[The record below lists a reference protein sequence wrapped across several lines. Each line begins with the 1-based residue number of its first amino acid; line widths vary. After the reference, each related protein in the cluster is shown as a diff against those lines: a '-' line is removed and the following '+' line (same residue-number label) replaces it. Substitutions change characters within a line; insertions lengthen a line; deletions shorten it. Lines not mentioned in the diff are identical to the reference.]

1 MTEDKIVI
9 KGARVHN
16 LKNIS
21 IDIPRDRFIVITG
34 VSGSGKSSLAFD
46 TLFAEGQRRYVESLS
61 AYARQFLGR
70 IKKPDVDSI
79 EGIPPAIAIEQK
91 VNTRNP
97 RSTLGTS
104 TEIYDYLRL
113 LFARVGKTYSPVTGE
128 EVTYQS
134 QEDVLQFIL
143 SLPGEGYALILAPFG
158 WENARHRVENLLQ
171 LQQDGYVRF
180 YDGQDMV
187 RIEELLSHMDKY
199 ASRNVLLLAGRVIS
213 NDDPDN
219 RARILESV
227 RSAFSVGDGSLM
239 VCTGN
244 EMVHFSTRF
253 EADGITFLEPTEY
266 LFSFNSPLGACP
278 VCGGY
283 GQITGIDESQV
294 IPDQELS
301 VYQDAVVCWRGE
313 VMSSF
318 RDEVIKNASMSG
330 FPIHKPYNELT
341 AQQKEW
347 LWNGDSHVTGIHRFF
362 KQLESARYKIQ
373 YRILISRFTGKTLCP
388 ECGGTRLRKE
398 ASYVKIHGKR
408 IDQLLE
414 MSIEDLEAFIKSVP
428 WSRKELDIA
437 GRTLQEIGSRLH
449 FLNQVGL
456 GYLTLNRRSSTL
468 SGGESQRVN
477 LVSSLGSS
485 LVGSLY
491 ILDEPSIGLHPRDT
505 QKLLASL
512 RDLKEL
518 GNTVLVVEHDEEI
531 MRAADQIID
540 IGPLAGK
547 DGGRLMYQGPPLKP
561 GQPYNPGESRTLRFL
576 TDPHVIPVPQRRLK
590 WNSYIEVK
598 GASHNNLK
606 GIDVKFPLQ
615 VFTAVTGV
623 SGSGKSSLV
632 RDILYYALGRQY
644 NQGRMPAPG
653 KFRGL
658 SGDLHRI
665 RGVELVD
672 QNPIGK
678 SSRSNPV
685 TYIKAY
691 DDIRKLFS
699 EQPYARMNGYGH
711 SHFSFNIEGGRCPEC
726 QGEGVVKVEMQFM
739 ADVVLTC
746 ESCAG
751 KRFQPDI
758 LEVRYKDRNIYDILE
773 MTVEEA
779 IAFFSSQKDP
789 TALRIAEKLRPL
801 DEVGLS
807 YIKLGQSSSSLSGG
821 ESQRVK
827 LAYFLSRE
835 NTADSRL
842 FIFDE
847 PTTGLHVYDI
857 VKLLKSFNAL
867 ISKGHTVLVVEH
879 NMDVVKCA
887 DWVIDMGP
895 GAGEKGGT
903 CCFCGTPEDL
913 AGRDDLPTGK
923 AIRAKLSA
931 SNAVGL
937 AEV

>member
-1 MTEDKIVI
+1 MKEEKIRVR
-9 KGARVHN
+9 GARVHN

-79 EGIPPAIAIEQK
+79 EGIPPTIAIEQR

-97 RSTLGTS
+97 RSTLGTA
-104 TEIYDYLRL
+104 TEIYDYLCL
-113 LFARVGKTYSPVTGE
+113 LFARVGRTYSPVTGK
-128 EVTYQS
+128 EVKCHS
-134 QEDVLQFIL
+134 QEDVLQYIL
-143 SLPGEGYALILAPFG
+143 SLPPGTYALLLAPFG
-158 WENARHRVENLLQ
+158 WEDALRRVEYLLQ

-180 YDGQDMV
+180 HDGQEMLRTGD
-187 RIEELLSHMDKY
+187 LLGDMDKY
-199 ASRNVLLLAGRVIS
+199 ASRNVLLLAGRVES
-213 NDDPDN
+213 RDDPGN

-227 RSAFSVGDGSLM
+227 RSAFTIGQGVLFVSHGEV
-239 VCTGN
+239 T
-244 EMVHFSTRF
+244 EAFSKRF
-253 EADGITFLEPTEY
+253 EADGITFMEPTEH

-278 VCGGY
+278 ECGGY
-283 GQITGIDESQV
+283 GQVTGIDESLV
-294 IPDQELS
+294 VPDQSLS
-301 VYQDAVVCWRGE
+301 VYQDAVACWKGE
-313 VMSSF
+313 VMSAYKH
-318 RDEVIKNASMSG
+318 EVVSNATRAG
-330 FPIHKPYNELT
+330 FPVHKPYNELST
-341 AQQKEW
+341 AEKEW
-347 LWNGDSHVTGIHRFF
+347 LWNGDTRVTGIKPFF
-362 KQLESARYKIQ
+362 KKLETARYKIKN
-373 YRILISRFTGKTLCP
+373 RILISRYIGKTQCP
-388 ECGGTRLRKE
+388 VCGGTRLRKE
-398 ASYVKIHGKR
+398 ASYVRVNGRR

-414 MSIEDLEAFIKSVP
+414 MNVEDLETFIDGIS
-428 WSRKELDIA
+428 WDQRELEIA
-437 GRTLQEIGSRLH
+437 GRTITEISSRLH

-505 QKLLASL
+505 QRLLSSLLA
-512 RDLKEL
+512 LKDL

-531 MRAADQIID
+531 MRASDQIID

-547 DGGRLMYQGPPLKP
+547 DGGRLMYQGPPLQQ
-561 GQPYNPGESRTLRFL
+561 GQPCDPGESRTLRFL
-576 TDPHVIPVPQRRLK
+576 ANTHVIPVPGSRLP
-590 WNSYIEVK
+590 WNSYIGVE

-606 GIDVKFPLQ
+606 AIDVKFPLQ

-632 RDILYYALGRQY
+632 RDILYCALGREY

-653 KFRGL
+653 KFRRL
-658 SGDLHRI
+658 TGDLHRI
-665 RGVELVD
+665 GGVELVD

-739 ADVVLTC
+739 ADVILTC
-746 ESCAG
+746 ESCRG
-751 KRFQPDI
+751 KRFLPDI

-773 MTVEEA
+773 MTVREA
-779 IAFFSSQKDP
+779 IDFFSSHDEP
-789 TALRIAEKLRPL
+789 TARRIAERLMPL
-801 DEVGLS
+801 DQVGLS

-835 NTADSRL
+835 NSMTNRL

-857 VKLLKSFNAL
+857 EKLLKSFSAL

-879 NMDVVKCA
+879 NMDLVKCA
-887 DWVIDMGP
+887 DWVIDLGP
-895 GAGEKGGT
+895 GAGDEGGS
-903 CCFCGTPEDL
+903 CCYCGTPEGLAQRSDL
-913 AGRDDLPTGK
+913 AT
-923 AIRAKLSA
+923 
-931 SNAVGL
+931 GL
-937 AEV
+937 ALRSKIPVQQ

>member
-1 MTEDKIVI
+1 MSEEKIVV

-16 LKNIS
+16 LKNLS
-21 IDIPRDRFIVITG
+21 IEIPRDQFIVITG

-70 IKKPDVDSI
+70 IKKPDVDLI

-113 LFARVGKTYSPVTGE
+113 LYARVGRTYSPVTGK
-128 EVTYQS
+128 EVTRHTVG
-134 QEDVLQFIL
+134 DVLEFL
-143 SLPGEGYALILAPFG
+143 FSLPETSYALILAPFG
-158 WENARHRVENLLQ
+158 WEDRQRRVEILLQ
-171 LQQDGYVRF
+171 LQQEGLVRF
-180 YDGQDMV
+180 WDGKEMI
-187 RIEELLSHMDKY
+187 RIEDILQQKEKYGNREIFLLT
-199 ASRNVLLLAGRVIS
+199 GRVS
-213 NDDPDN
+213 PVDNPDN
-219 RARILESV
+219 RARITESLNT
-227 RSAFSVGDGSLM
+227 AFSAGRGTLYVQTEEET
-239 VCTGN
+239 VP
-244 EMVHFSTRF
+244 FSTRF
-253 EADGITFLEPTEY
+253 EADGITFMEPNEY
-266 LFSFNSPLGACP
+266 MFSFNNPLGACP

-283 GQITGIDESQV
+283 GQVTGIDESLV
-294 IPDQELS
+294 IPDTGLS
-301 VYQDAVVCWRGE
+301 VYQDAVACWRGD
-313 VMSSF
+313 VMKSF
-318 RDEVIKNASMSG
+318 KEEVIRNAAAAG
-330 FPIHKPYNELT
+330 FSIHKPYRELT
-341 AQQKEW
+341 DREKDW
-347 LWNGDSHVTGIHRFF
+347 LWNGDDCITGINKFF

-373 YRILISRFTGKTLCP
+373 YRIIISRFTGKTLCP
-388 ECGGTRLRKE
+388 ECSGTRLRKE
-398 ASYVKIHGKR
+398 ASYVRISDKR
-408 IDQLLE
+408 IDQLLDMPVSQLSVFMDKVSLSARE
-414 MSIEDLEAFIKSVP
+414 LE
-428 WSRKELDIA
+428 IA
-437 GRTLQEIGSRLH
+437 GRTLEEIRSRLH

-456 GYLTLNRRSSTL
+456 GYLTLNRRSATL

-505 QKLLASL
+505 QRLLASL
-512 RDLKEL
+512 KALKEM
-518 GNTVLVVEHDEEI
+518 GNTVMVVEHDEEI

-547 DGGRLMYQGPPLKP
+547 DGGSLMYQGPPVKP
-561 GQPYNPGESRTLRFL
+561 GEKIDPGESRTLRFL
-576 TDPHVIPVPQRRLK
+576 SDPNVIPVPQGSRT
-590 WNSYIEVK
+590 WNSYITVR
-598 GASHNNLK
+598 GATHNNLK

-632 RDILYYALGRQY
+632 RDILYYALSRQY
-644 NQGRMPAPG
+644 NQSRTPAPG
-653 KFRGL
+653 KYD
-658 SGDLHRI
+658 SMEGDLHRLA
-665 RGVELVD
+665 GVELVD

-746 ESCAG
+746 ESCG
-751 KRFQPDI
+751 GRRFKPDI
-758 LEVRYKDRNIYDILE
+758 LEVRYKDKNIYDILE

-779 IAFFSSQKDP
+779 IAFFAAQKEAA
-789 TALRIAEKLRPL
+789 ALRIADKLRPL

-835 NTADSRL
+835 NSETNRL

-847 PTTGLHVYDI
+847 PTTGLHVFDI
-857 VKLLKSFNAL
+857 EKLLKSFRAL
-867 ISKGHTVLVVEH
+867 IKNGHSVIVVEH

-895 GAGEKGGT
+895 DAGQDGGT
-903 CCFCGTPEDL
+903 CCFCGTPRAL
-913 AGRDDLPTGK
+913 AERTDLPTG
-923 AIRAKLSA
+923 RALRSKILLFLP
-931 SNAVGL
+931 NGP
-937 AEV
+937 EK

>member
-1 MTEDKIVI
+1 MSEDKIVI

-16 LKNIS
+16 LKNITVE
-21 IDIPRDRFIVITG
+21 IPRDKFIVITG

-70 IKKPDVDSI
+70 IKKPDVDLI

-113 LFARVGKTYSPVTGE
+113 LYARVGRTYSPVSGR
-128 EVTYQS
+128 EVTCQTR
-134 QEDVLQFIL
+134 EDVLQFIL
-143 SLPGEGYALILAPFG
+143 GLPSGSHALILAPFG
-158 WENARHRVENLLQ
+158 WNDTKRRVEKLLQ
-171 LQQDGYVRF
+171 LQQDGYARF
-180 YDGQDMV
+180 YDGTEMV
-187 RIEELLSHMDKY
+187 RIEDLLTGMERFQ
-199 ASRNVLLLAGRVIS
+199 SREVFLMTGRVVPV
-213 NDDPDN
+213 DEPDN
-219 RARILESV
+219 RARIMESV
-227 RSAFSVGDGSLM
+227 QSAFTVGDGSLY
-239 VCTGN
+239 VLAGN
-244 EMVHFSTRF
+244 EQVPFSTRF
-253 EADGITFLEPTEY
+253 EADGITFMQPTEY

-278 VCGGY
+278 ECGGY
-283 GQITGIDESQV
+283 GQITGIDASLV
-294 IPDQELS
+294 IPDPELS
-301 VYQDAVVCWRGE
+301 VYQDAVACWRGD
-313 VMSSF
+313 VMRSF
-318 RDEVIKNASMSG
+318 KDEVVRHASGAG
-330 FPIHKPYNELT
+330 FPIHKPYKLLT
-341 AQQKEW
+341 VREKEW
-347 LWNGDSHVTGIHRFF
+347 LWNGDSQVTGIHRFF
-362 KQLESARYKIQ
+362 RHLESARYKIQ
-373 YRILISRFTGKTLCP
+373 NRILISRFTGKTLCP
-388 ECGGTRLRKE
+388 ECSGTRLRKE
-398 ASYVKIHGKR
+398 ASYVKIHDRR

-414 MSIEDLEAFIKSVP
+414 MNVGDLDAFMGSIP
-428 WSRKELDIA
+428 WSTKELEIA
-437 GRTLQEIGSRLH
+437 GRTIEEIRYRLH

-505 QKLLASL
+505 QRLLISL
-512 RDLKEL
+512 KALKDL
-518 GNTVLVVEHDEEI
+518 GNTVIVVEHDEEI
-531 MRAADQIID
+531 MRAADCIID

-547 DGGRLMYQGPPLKP
+547 DGGRLMYLGPPLP
-561 GQPYNPGESRTLRFL
+561 AGSDIEPGESRTLRFL
-576 TDPHVIPVPQRRLK
+576 ADPDIIPIPDGRRK
-590 WNSYIEVK
+590 WNSYIGIE
-598 GASHNNLK
+598 GACHNNLK
-606 GIDVKFPLQ
+606 GIDVSFPLQ

-632 RDILYYALGRQY
+632 RDILYYALSRVL
-644 NQGRMPAPG
+644 NQARTPAPG
-653 KFRGL
+653 KFGRL
-658 SGDLHRI
+658 TGDLHRI
-665 RGVELVD
+665 AGVELVD

-726 QGEGVVKVEMQFM
+726 QGEGVVRVEMQFM

-746 ESCAG
+746 ESCGG
-751 KRFQPDI
+751 KRFQSDI
-758 LEVRYKDRNIYDILE
+758 LEVRYKGMNVYDVLE

-779 IAFFSSQKDP
+779 IDFFSSQKDP
-789 TALRIAEKLRPL
+789 TALRIAERLRPL
-801 DEVGLS
+801 DQVGLS
-807 YIKLGQSSSSLSGG
+807 YIKLGQNSSSLSGG

-835 NTADSRL
+835 NSAVNRL

-857 VKLLKSFNAL
+857 AKLLRSFEAL

-895 GAGEKGGT
+895 EAGEGGGT
-903 CCFCGTPEDL
+903 CCFCGTPESL
-913 AGRDDLPTGK
+913 ALRTDLPTGMALRSK
-923 AIRAKLSA
+923 IPT
-931 SNAVGL
+931 
-937 AEV
+937 